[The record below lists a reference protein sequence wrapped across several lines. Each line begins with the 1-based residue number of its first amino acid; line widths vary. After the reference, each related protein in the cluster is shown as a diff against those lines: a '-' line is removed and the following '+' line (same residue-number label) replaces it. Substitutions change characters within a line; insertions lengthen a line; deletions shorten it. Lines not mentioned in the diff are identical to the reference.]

1 MNKHMNISIG
11 LSAAIT
17 AYGRIHMSQ
26 FKRSDNKFNLLY
38 TDTDS
43 IAIDKPLPKQFIN
56 SKLLGQM
63 KLENI
68 FQRAVYL
75 GPKVYGGLL
84 NTFIVDNDGNCN
96 AFITK
101 VKGYKNKI
109 SFDSLESLLDL
120 KDNNIQNIK
129 LTHDKWFPPEK
140 F

>member
-1 MNKHMNISIG
+1 
-11 LSAAIT
+11 
-17 AYGRIHMSQ
+17 
-26 FKRSDNKFNLLY
+26 
-38 TDTDS
+38 
-43 IAIDKPLPKQFIN
+43 
-56 SKLLGQM
+56 M

-129 LTHDKWFPPEK
+129 LTHDKWFRSFEK
-140 F
+140 GEILMKEQIYTLTPTQNKRELIIKNNKIVNTKPYTINNNKEIIS

>member
-1 MNKHMNISIG
+1 
-11 LSAAIT
+11 
-17 AYGRIHMSQ
+17 
-26 FKRSDNKFNLLY
+26 
-38 TDTDS
+38 
-43 IAIDKPLPKQFIN
+43 
-56 SKLLGQM
+56 M

-75 GPKVYGGLL
+75 GGRMRSRHPKVYGGLL
-84 NTFIVDNDGNCN
+84 NTFIVDKDGNCN